1 MSIKHLSHYTK
12 LGAAIKILNPEYKE
26 EDKEQDKI
34 IGFKFTGI
42 ESQNDLQE
50 QRLLEKHYEE
60 YSNLRSASFCLMKEY
75 FPRYKIYGTKE
86 EYSQNK
92 AKSEKDDDYDSL
104 PVRIYFES
112 KDKCD
117 LRKLFSNSSNFL
129 NFSKPKPKEVR
140 YCKQSEFKKYCNG
153 TKAIRPEDIGFIK
166 SNYWK
171 YEKEYRFVLKDKTN
185 KSDKSQSDESRKPV
199 VPINLGCLKKIEI
212 FYFPT
217 GKFQESF
224 KDGKNA
230 QKQSNKIRKLFLV
243 SEEGKKTI
251 FASTLEDKKVEFHV
265 HKSTLCKVI
274 KKQTKLED

>member
-1 MSIKHLSHYTK
+1 MSDITHLSHYTN
-12 LGAAIKILNPEYKE
+12 LGAAIKILN
-26 EDKEQDKI
+26 
-34 IGFKFTGI
+34 IGFKFTEI

-50 QRLLEKHYEE
+50 QRLLVNHSEE

-86 EYSQNK
+86 ENSQSK
-92 AKSEKDDDYDSL
+92 EESAKDDDYDVL

-117 LRKLFSNSSNFL
+117 LRKLFSNFS

-140 YCKQSEFKKYCNG
+140 YCKQSEFKKYCNSK
-153 TKAIRPEDIGFIK
+153 KAIPKEDIGFIK

-171 YEKEYRFVLKDKTN
+171 YEKEYRFILKDKTN
-185 KSDKSQSDESRKPV
+185 ESDESQSDESQSDKSQSNESRKPV

-230 QKQSNKIRKLFLV
+230 QKQSNKIRKSFLV
-243 SEEGKKTI
+243 SEKGEKTT
-251 FASTLEDKKVEFHV
+251 FASELEDKKVEFHV
-265 HKSTLCKVI
+265 HKSALYKVI
-274 KKQTKLED
+274 KKIDKIGG

>member
-12 LGAAIKILNPEYKE
+12 LGAAIEILNPEYKE

-34 IGFKFTGI
+34 IGFKFTEI
-42 ESQNDLQE
+42 ENQNDLQE
-50 QRLLEKHYEE
+50 QRLSEKHKKE
-60 YSNLRSASFCLMKEY
+60 YLNLKSASFCLMKEY

-86 EYSQNK
+86 EHSQSK
-92 AKSEKDDDYDSL
+92 EKSAKDDDYDSL

-117 LRKLFSNSSNFL
+117 LRQLFSSFL

-140 YCKQSEFKKYCNG
+140 YCKQSEFKKYCNSN
-153 TKAIRPEDIGFIK
+153 KAIPKEYIGFIK

-171 YEKEYRFVLKDKTN
+171 YEKEYRFVLEDKTN
-185 KSDKSQSDESRKPV
+185 KSLEPV

-230 QKQSNKIRKLFLV
+230 RKQSNKIRKLFLV
-243 SEEGKKTI
+243 SEEGEKTT

-265 HKSTLCKVI
+265 HKSALYKVI
-274 KKQTKLED
+274 KKIDKIGG

>member
-1 MSIKHLSHYTK
+1 MSDITHLSHYTN
-12 LGAAIKILNPEYKE
+12 LGAAIKILN
-26 EDKEQDKI
+26 
-34 IGFKFTGI
+34 IGFKFTEI

-50 QRLLEKHYEE
+50 QRLSKNHSEE
-60 YSNLRSASFCLMKEY
+60 YSNLSSASFCLMKEY
-75 FPRYKIYGTKE
+75 FPRYKIYSTKE
-86 EYSQNK
+86 EHSQSK
-92 AKSEKDDDYDSL
+92 EKSAKDDDYDSL
-104 PVRIYFES
+104 PVRIYFELKNDS
-112 KDKCD
+112 DIKN
-117 LRKLFSNSSNFL
+117 LFENT
-129 NFSKPKPKEVR
+129 KPKEVR

-153 TKAIRPEDIGFIK
+153 TKAIRPEDVGFIK

-171 YEKEYRFVLKDKTN
+171 YEKEYRFILKDKT
-185 KSDKSQSDESRKPV
+185 KESDESQSDESRKPV

-230 QKQSNKIRKLFLV
+230 RKQSNKIRKLFLV
-243 SEEGKKTI
+243 SETGEKTI

-274 KKQTKLED
+274 KKTDKIGGLI

>member
-12 LGAAIKILNPEYKE
+12 LRAAIKILNPEYKE

-34 IGFKFTGI
+34 IGFKFTKI

-50 QRLLEKHYEE
+50 QRLLVNHSEE

-86 EYSQNK
+86 EHSQSK
-92 AKSEKDDDYDSL
+92 EKSAKDDDYDSL

-117 LRKLFSNSSNFL
+117 IRKLFSNTN
-129 NFSKPKPKEVR
+129 SKKVD

-153 TKAIRPEDIGFIK
+153 TKAIRSEDIGFIK

-171 YEKEYRFVLKDKTN
+171 YEKEYRFILKDKTN
-185 KSDKSQSDESRKPV
+185 ESDESQSDESRKPV

-265 HKSTLCKVI
+265 HKSALYKVI
-274 KKQTKLED
+274 KK

>member
-34 IGFKFTGI
+34 IGFKFTEI
-42 ESQNDLQE
+42 ESQKDLQE

-75 FPRYKIYGTKE
+75 FPRYKIYSTKE
-86 EYSQNK
+86 ENSQSK
-92 AKSEKDDDYDSL
+92 EKSAKDDDYDVL
-104 PVRIYFES
+104 PARIYFEL
-112 KDKCD
+112 KDDSVIK
-117 LRKLFSNSSNFL
+117 KLFENT
-129 NFSKPKPKEVR
+129 KPKKVR
-140 YCKQSEFKKYCNG
+140 YCKQSEFKKYCNSK
-153 TKAIRPEDIGFIK
+153 KAIPKEDVGFIK

-171 YEKEYRFVLKDKTN
+171 YEKEYRFILKDKT
-185 KSDKSQSDESRKPV
+185 KESDESQSDESRKPV

-230 QKQSNKIRKLFLV
+230 RKQSNKIRKLFLV
-243 SEEGKKTI
+243 
-251 FASTLEDKKVEFHV
+251 
-265 HKSTLCKVI
+265 
-274 KKQTKLED
+274 

>member
-1 MSIKHLSHYTK
+1 MSTHLSHYTN
-12 LGAAIKILNPEYKE
+12 LRAAIEILNPE
-26 EDKEQDKI
+26 DKN
-34 IGFKFTGI
+34 IGFRFTKI
-42 ESQNDLQE
+42 EKQNDLQE
-50 QRLLEKHYEE
+50 QRLLVNHSEE
-60 YSNLRSASFCLMKEY
+60 YSNLKTASFCLMKEY

-86 EYSQNK
+86 ENSQSK
-92 AKSEKDDDYDSL
+92 EKSAKDDCYDFL
-104 PVRIYFES
+104 PVRINFEL
-112 KDKCD
+112 KDGSD
-117 LRKLFSNSSNFL
+117 IRKLFSNTN
-129 NFSKPKPKEVR
+129 SKKVD
-140 YCKQSEFKKYCNG
+140 YCKQSEFKKYCNSK
-153 TKAIRPEDIGFIK
+153 KAIPKEYIGFIK

-171 YEKEYRFVLKDKTN
+171 YEKEYRFVLEDKT
-185 KSDKSQSDESRKPV
+185 KESDKFPKLVS
-199 VPINLGCLKKIEI
+199 INLGYLKKIEI

-230 QKQSNKIRKLFLV
+230 RKQSNKIRKLFLV

>member
-1 MSIKHLSHYTK
+1 MSIKHLSHYTN
-12 LGAAIKILNPEYKE
+12 LGLAIKILNPEYKKK
-26 EDKEQDKI
+26 DKEKAKN
-34 IGFKFTGI
+34 IGFIFTKI
-42 ESQNDLQE
+42 KNQNDLQE
-50 QRLLEKHYEE
+50 QRLSENHSEE

-75 FPRYKIYGTKE
+75 FPRYKIYSTKE
-86 EYSQNK
+86 ENSQSK
-92 AKSEKDDDYDSL
+92 EKSAKDDDYDSL

-117 LRKLFSNSSNFL
+117 LRKLFSNFS

-185 KSDKSQSDESRKPV
+185 KSDKSLNPE
-199 VPINLGCLKKIEI
+199 PINLGCLKKIEI

-243 SEEGKKTI
+243 SETGEKTI
-251 FASTLEDKKVEFHV
+251 FASELEGKKVEFHV

-274 KKQTKLED
+274 EK

>member
-12 LGAAIKILNPEYKE
+12 LGAAIEILNPEYKE

-34 IGFKFTGI
+34 IGFKFTEI
-42 ESQNDLQE
+42 TNQNDLQE
-50 QRLLEKHYEE
+50 QRLLENHDEE

-86 EYSQNK
+86 EHSQSK
-92 AKSEKDDDYDSL
+92 EKSAKDDDYDSL
-104 PVRIYFES
+104 PVRIYFELKNDS
-112 KDKCD
+112 DIKN
-117 LRKLFSNSSNFL
+117 LFENT
-129 NFSKPKPKEVR
+129 KPKKVR

-153 TKAIRPEDIGFIK
+153 TKAIRSEDIGFIK

-171 YEKEYRFVLKDKTN
+171 YEKEYRFVLEDKTN
-185 KSDKSQSDESRKPV
+185 KSLEPV

-230 QKQSNKIRKLFLV
+230 RKQSNKIRKLFLV
-243 SEEGKKTI
+243 SETGEKTI

-265 HKSTLCKVI
+265 HKSALYKVI
-274 KKQTKLED
+274 KKIDKIGG

>member
-1 MSIKHLSHYTK
+1 MSDITHLSHYTN

-34 IGFKFTGI
+34 IGFKFTEI

-50 QRLLEKHYEE
+50 QRLLVNHSEE

-75 FPRYKIYGTKE
+75 FPRYKIYSTKE
-86 EYSQNK
+86 ENSQSK
-92 AKSEKDDDYDSL
+92 EKSAKDDDYDSL
-104 PVRIYFES
+104 PVRIYFELKNDS
-112 KDKCD
+112 DIK
-117 LRKLFSNSSNFL
+117 KLFSHTHSNIV
-129 NFSKPKPKEVR
+129 N
-140 YCKQSEFKKYCNG
+140 YYKQSEFKKYCNSK
-153 TKAIRPEDIGFIK
+153 KAIPKEDIGFIK

-171 YEKEYRFVLKDKTN
+171 YEKEYRFVLENKTN
-185 KSDKSQSDESRKPV
+185 KSLKP

-217 GKFQESF
+217 GKFQESS

-230 QKQSNKIRKLFLV
+230 RKQSNKIRKLFLV

-251 FASTLEDKKVEFHV
+251 FASTLEDKKIEFHV

>member
-1 MSIKHLSHYTK
+1 MSIKHLSDDTKSIKRLSHYTN
-12 LGAAIKILNPEYKE
+12 LGSAIKILNPEYKE

-34 IGFKFTGI
+34 IGFKFTEI
-42 ESQNDLQE
+42 TSQNDLQE
-50 QRLLEKHYEE
+50 QRLLVNHSEE

-86 EYSQNK
+86 ENSQSK
-92 AKSEKDDDYDSL
+92 EKSAKDDDYDSL

-117 LRKLFSNSSNFL
+117 LRKLFSN
-129 NFSKPKPKEVR
+129 FSKPKSKEVR

-153 TKAIRPEDIGFIK
+153 TKAIRPEDVGFIK

-171 YEKEYRFVLKDKTN
+171 YEKEYRFVLEDKTN
-185 KSDKSQSDESRKPV
+185 ESDESQSDESRKPV
-199 VPINLGCLKKIEI
+199 VPINPGCLKKIEI

-224 KDGKNA
+224 KDGKNS
-230 QKQSNKIRKLFLV
+230 QKQSNKIRKSFLV
-243 SEEGKKTI
+243 SEKGEKTT
-251 FASTLEDKKVEFHV
+251 FASELEDKKVEFHV

-274 KKQTKLED
+274 KK

>member
-12 LGAAIKILNPEYKE
+12 LGAAIKILN
-26 EDKEQDKI
+26 
-34 IGFKFTGI
+34 IGFKFTEI

-50 QRLLEKHYEE
+50 QRLSKNHSEE
-60 YSNLRSASFCLMKEY
+60 YSNLSSASFCLMKEY
-75 FPRYKIYGTKE
+75 FPRYKIYSTKE
-86 EYSQNK
+86 EHSQSK
-92 AKSEKDDDYDSL
+92 EKSAKDDDYDSL
-104 PVRIYFES
+104 PVRIYFELKNDS
-112 KDKCD
+112 DIKN
-117 LRKLFSNSSNFL
+117 LFENT
-129 NFSKPKPKEVR
+129 KPKEVR
-140 YCKQSEFKKYCNG
+140 YCKQSEFKKYCNSK
-153 TKAIRPEDIGFIK
+153 KAIPKEDVGFIK

-171 YEKEYRFVLKDKTN
+171 YEKEYRFILKDKT
-185 KSDKSQSDESRKPV
+185 KESDESQSDESRKPV

-230 QKQSNKIRKLFLV
+230 RKQSNKIRKLFLV

-274 KKQTKLED
+274 KK

>member
-12 LGAAIKILNPEYKE
+12 LGAAIEILNPEYKK

-34 IGFKFTGI
+34 IGFKFTEI
-42 ESQNDLQE
+42 ENQNDLQE
-50 QRLLEKHYEE
+50 QRLSEKHKKE
-60 YSNLRSASFCLMKEY
+60 YLNLKSASFCLMKEY

-86 EYSQNK
+86 EHSQSK
-92 AKSEKDDDYDSL
+92 EKSAKDDDYDSL

-117 LRKLFSNSSNFL
+117 LRQLFSSFL

-140 YCKQSEFKKYCNG
+140 YCKQSEFKKYCNSN
-153 TKAIRPEDIGFIK
+153 KAIPKEYIGFIK

-171 YEKEYRFVLKDKTN
+171 YEKEYRFILKDKT
-185 KSDKSQSDESRKPV
+185 KESDESQSDESRKPV

-230 QKQSNKIRKLFLV
+230 RKQSNKIRKLFLV

-274 KKQTKLED
+274 KKTDKIGGLI